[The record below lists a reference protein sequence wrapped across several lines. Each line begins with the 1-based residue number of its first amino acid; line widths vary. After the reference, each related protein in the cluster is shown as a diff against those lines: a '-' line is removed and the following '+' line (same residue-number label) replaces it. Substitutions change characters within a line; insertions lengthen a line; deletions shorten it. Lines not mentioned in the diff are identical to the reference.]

1 MRILIAYDGSPTA
14 EAAVDQVIARPWAPG
29 TEIRLVTVLDRVIS
43 VPPPDGIE
51 VYAPLME
58 KMRASL
64 REEAYRHI
72 RQALS
77 RLESRP
83 ELTASY
89 EMRNGGVKEGLLDAI
104 KEWSAD
110 LVLVGSRG
118 GSPLARLILGS
129 VSHALAAHAPCNVEI
144 VRSATRG

>member
-1 MRILIAYDGSPTA
+1 MNRTVDVVA
-14 EAAVDQVIARPWAPG
+14 ELQGQAAGRR
-29 TEIRLVTVLDRVIS
+29 TEIRLVTVLERVIP

-72 RQALS
+72 RGALS
-77 RLESRP
+77 RLEGCP

-89 EMRNGGVKEGLLDAI
+89 EMRDGGVKEGLLDAI
-104 KEWSAD
+104 REWSAD
-110 LVLVGSRG
+110 LVMVGSRG
-118 GSPLARLILGS
+118 ASPLAWLILGS

-144 VRSATRG
+144 VRSARRD